1 MNPLTVAIY
10 SFVIVAGVSILVA
23 ALAFR
28 LVPAF
33 RRDRLA
39 VPASVT
45 TDNRGLLRWD
55 ETAHT
60 RWQAAMERL
69 GKRFGPRNAEDLSRY
84 RRRLILA
91 GYDNPRAVAAFV
103 GAKIGLAAAAALSY
117 PIYGVM
123 TQRVMPNLL
132 AVSFGL
138 AAVGLML
145 PDLWLMRRTASRR
158 LSIQHALPDALDLLT
173 VCVEGGMG
181 FDAAVAR
188 VADQPEAKNSAL
200 HKELM
205 HVHLQVRA
213 GRPRAEALRALGERT
228 GVDDIKS
235 LVGAFIQADR
245 LGTPLGKTLRVYSE
259 SARLER
265 KRRAEAKA
273 ALVSVKMIFPLVFFL
288 MPAFMLV
295 ALGPSL
301 LMIVKV
307 LGGTK

>member
-1 MNPLTVAIY
+1 MNPITVAIVA
-10 SFVIVAGVSILVA
+10 FVVVAGVSILVA

-39 VPASVT
+39 LPVPVT
-45 TDNRGLLRWD
+45 DSRAILRWD
-55 ETAHT
+55 DNPRTG
-60 RWQAAMERL
+60 WQAVVERV
-69 GKRFGPRNAEDLSRY
+69 GKRFGPRNAEDLTRY

-91 GYDNPRAVAAFV
+91 GYDNPRAVAIFV
-103 GAKIGLAAAAALSY
+103 GAKIGLALAAALSY
-117 PIYGVM
+117 PIYGALA
-123 TQRVMPNLL
+123 QRVMPNML

-138 AAVGLML
+138 AAVGLMF
-145 PDLWLMRRTASRR
+145 PDLWLWRRTSTRR
-158 LSIQHALPDALDLLT
+158 LAIQHALPDALDLLT

-188 VADQPEAKNSAL
+188 IADQPEAKDSPL

-213 GRPRAEALRALGERT
+213 GRPRAEALRGLGERC

-288 MPAFMLV
+288 MPSFMLV

-301 LMIVKV
+301 LMIVKL
-307 LGGTK
+307 LGGIK